1 MSQLW
6 RGATGLLF
14 DAVDAI
20 TNLVERTH
28 ARLAHKA
35 LSHIEPVTREVP
47 LLTSAATASGVYHS
61 IRGVNGLV
69 RRAVDAT
76 ADRVAPP
83 ALRADTSSGHQHPSA
98 SLPPTPQR
106 SDAAWS
112 WPWLADHAQSVLNGF
127 LGDHIAARRN
137 ALDLGLTFRQEGRM
151 LPLERDALAAAY
163 PDAAT
168 RVCVF
173 VHGLSATE
181 WSWNAHAERF
191 HGDPGTSFG
200 TLLAARLGYQPLYVR
215 YNTGRHISE
224 NGQLLAAR
232 LDELLATYPVEIE
245 ELVLVGH
252 SMGGL
257 VARSAASQ
265 ADAAGAAW
273 IRPLRQIVCIATPH
287 LGSPL
292 EKAANLLGGLL
303 GAIDT
308 PGTQVPAQILAARS
322 AGIKDLRYGYTL
334 DTEWQGKDP
343 DAVLADERLDVP
355 QVAGVD
361 YVFLGSTLARDPR
374 RPLGVILG
382 DILVRWPSAVGHAH
396 EPTRRIPFSNAR
408 VFGGIGHVEVINH
421 PEVYAVL
428 EACLVGRFAAP
439 DRAVTPGSVGRP
451 PPGRPRT
458 HPSRPGDGTR
468 C

>member
-20 TNLVERTH
+20 TSLVERTH
-28 ARLAHKA
+28 AQVAHKA
-35 LSHIEPVTREVP
+35 LLYLEPVTREVP
-47 LLTSAATASGVYHS
+47 LLASTATASRVYEI

-69 RRAVDAT
+69 RRVVDAT
-76 ADRVAPP
+76 PERVVPL
-83 ALRADTSSGHQHPSA
+83 ALGAGTISGGEHTRV

-112 WPWLADHAQSVLNGF
+112 WPWLADYAQSTLNAF
-127 LGDHIAARRN
+127 LGDHISERQN
-137 ALDLGLTFRQEGRM
+137 ALDLGLTFRKEGCV
-151 LPLERDALAAAY
+151 LPLERDALADAY
-163 PDAAT
+163 PDAAA

-191 HGDPGTSFG
+191 HGDPSTSFG
-200 TLLAARLGYQPLYVR
+200 TLLAAGLGYQPLYVR

-232 LDELLATYPVEIE
+232 LDELLAAYPIEIE

-257 VARSAASQ
+257 VARSAASH

-287 LGSPL
+287 LGSPV
-292 EKAANLLGGLL
+292 EKVANLLGGLL

-334 DTEWQGKDP
+334 DAEWRGKDP
-343 DAVLADERLDVP
+343 DAVLVDERLDTP

-382 DILVRWPSAVGHAH
+382 DILVRWPSALGRSN
-396 EPTRRIPFSNAR
+396 EPARRIPFSDAR
-408 VFGGIGHVEVINH
+408 IFGGIGHVEVINH

-428 EACLVGRFAAP
+428 EACLAQQAE
-439 DRAVTPGSVGRP
+439 
-451 PPGRPRT
+451 
-458 HPSRPGDGTR
+458 
-468 C
+468 